1 MVRVS
6 SGGPAYTEH
15 HSRVTS
21 GSPCFGFAGGI
32 AMAVS
37 ARKITL
43 WRVEVDNAPCA
54 LAGKLGPLAQLGADL
69 QVVMGYNRGPQ
80 RAVIELN
87 PVVGRK
93 VADDARNAGFSASP
107 TPAVL
112 VEGDNKPGLG
122 YQIAKS
128 IGETGINLSF
138 VMAQTIGRRYS
149 AVFGFESAADA
160 SKATGLIKKAAT
172 AKAQQRKA
180 A

>member
-6 SGGPAYTEH
+6 RGGPAYTEQPFE
-15 HSRVTS
+15 SYKVEVLV
-21 GSPCFGFAGGI
+21 FGFAGGI

-37 ARKITL
+37 VRKITL
-43 WRVEVDNAPCA
+43 WRVEVDN
-54 LAGKLGPLAQLGADL
+54 G
-69 QVVMGYNRGPQ
+69 
-80 RAVIELN
+80 
-87 PVVGRK
+87 
-93 VADDARNAGFSASP
+93 
-107 TPAVL
+107 
-112 VEGDNKPGLG
+112 PGLG

-149 AVFGFESAADA
+149 AVFGFESAADV

>member
-1 MVRVS
+1 MRPGVYR
-6 SGGPAYTEH
+6 AAIRELQ
-15 HSRVTS
+15 S
-21 GSPCFGFAGGI
+21 GSPCFGFAGGN

-37 ARKITL
+37 VRKITL
-43 WRVEVDNAPCA
+43 WRVEVDNAPGA
-54 LAGKLGPLAQLGADL
+54 LAGKLEPLAELGADL
-69 QVVMGYNRGPQ
+69 QVVIGYNMGPQ
-80 RAVIELN
+80 R
-87 PVVGRK
+87 
-93 VADDARNAGFSASP
+93 
-107 TPAVL
+107 AVL

-128 IGETGINLSF
+128 IGEAGINLSF
-138 VMAQTIGRRYS
+138 VMAQMIGRRYS